1 MAEQTRNKRRLY
13 WLKLPENFFRR
24 KEIKRLRRIAG
35 GDTFTVIY
43 QEMLLLAMNNSGL
56 LSFDGFDE
64 TFAKEIALELDEDP
78 DNVQMTVNYLLRT
91 GLMTEVTPDEY
102 HLLESDVYTGSESV
116 SAERVRRFRENQK
129 ALQCNTPVTQVK
141 RLCNVDIDTEI
152 EIEKDT
158 EIEREKDTEKK
169 HPLSPSR
176 GKLIDFKKLVNEFA
190 GKNTQLKEALND
202 WVSMRCEMAK
212 KKKETFTL
220 RALKTALKKLHNL
233 SNGNEGLALD
243 IVNEGIEGSW
253 KSFYPL
259 NDNRQKN
266 KGFGDILDEY
276 VDYAKEHS
284 Q

>member
-116 SAERVRRFRENQK
+116 SAERVRRFRKNQK

-152 EIEKDT
+152 EI
-158 EIEREKDTEKK
+158 EKDTEKK